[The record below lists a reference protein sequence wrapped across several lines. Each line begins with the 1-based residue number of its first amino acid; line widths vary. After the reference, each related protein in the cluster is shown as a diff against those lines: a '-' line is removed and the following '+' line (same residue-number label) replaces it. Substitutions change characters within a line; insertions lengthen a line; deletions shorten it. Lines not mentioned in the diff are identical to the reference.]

1 MNHKEPYL
9 LTTNSRSKH
18 KGLGNTCFYY
28 SNYHILYKLNGA
40 KID

>member
-1 MNHKEPYL
+1 MNHKSPTY
-9 LTTNSRSKH
+9 SRPTHARSI